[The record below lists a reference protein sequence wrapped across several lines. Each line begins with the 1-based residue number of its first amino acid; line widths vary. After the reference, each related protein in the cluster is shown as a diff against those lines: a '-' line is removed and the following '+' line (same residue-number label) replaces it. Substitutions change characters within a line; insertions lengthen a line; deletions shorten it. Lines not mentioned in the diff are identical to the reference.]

1 MAAKLSELRGVLNSP
16 IDHFATLWRYI
27 RPTGGE
33 VISIDAD
40 YSFAEIIV
48 PTVDHSRILLFIPL
62 KNLTLND
69 NPLLASPPSSTLCAY
84 RVLKNELTTTGKPC
98 DVIVQHIPMG
108 DPLHLSPIDAPT
120 ALRMINVLE
129 KECRNI
135 GFSHNALS
143 AESII
148 VGNDDRLYPI
158 RYHNATMDG
167 CKDNFDTLR
176 AQFAAEQIIPGLLSD
191 VQSSYTN
198 NYCDIYNCHHG
209 FMRFCDSGL
218 FGYKNHKGEDI
229 IDAKYL
235 WAGDFCEN
243 RAGVETEFGFGVINP
258 RGEFIIKPY
267 LDSLYYDTYNS
278 IFYYYD
284 HDTVCAFDYNGT
296 PLSSNNPKLDHLK
309 QSATKR

>member
-1 MAAKLSELRGVLNSP
+1 MTAKLSDLRGVLKSP
-16 IDHFATLWRYI
+16 IDYFCTLWRYI
-27 RPTGGE
+27 RPTGDE
-33 VISIDAD
+33 VISVDAD
-40 YSFAEIIV
+40 YSFAEIVV
-48 PTVDHSRILLFIPL
+48 PTVDHSRVMLFIPL
-62 KNLTLND
+62 KEQTLND
-69 NPLLASPPSSTLCAY
+69 NPQLATPPSSTLCAY
-84 RVLKNELTTTGKPC
+84 RVLKNELTTAGKPC
-98 DVIVQHIPMG
+98 DVIVQNIPMG
-108 DPLHLSPIDAPT
+108 DPMHLSPIDAT
-120 ALRMINVLE
+120 KALRMINVLE
-129 KECRNI
+129 KECRSI
-135 GFSHNALS
+135 GFSHNDLT

-158 RYHNATMDG
+158 RYHSATLDG

-176 AQFAAEQIIPGLLSD
+176 AQFATEQTIPGLMCD

-198 NYCDIYNCHHG
+198 NYCDIYDCHHG

-218 FGYKNHKGEDI
+218 FGYKNYKGEDI

-243 RAGVETEFGFGVINP
+243 RAVVETEFGFGVINSNN
-258 RGEFIIKPY
+258 EFIIKPY

-278 IFYYYD
+278 LFYYYD

-296 PLSSNNPKLDHLK
+296 PLSSNDPKICHLK